1 MHKDTAKTATDGQ
14 DQTKAQSDKK
24 PPGPALSALL
34 EELNRPLD
42 DIDWSRPALSQ
53 DRRADPKTKPQ
64 APRTQGD
71 RQTSA
76 AAAKEAGTSVR
87 KSGFAASLR
96 RQRHHRR
103 ELRRAR
109 AAASRAFGVRPKLST
124 RKRATLMLGAGALGL
139 TAFTGP
145 AKPRKA
151 VDFSQVEVVADAY
164 DIDVR
169 KPAILLKASDTF
181 KQALIE
187 EEGVRDVVYRDVAG
201 YPTVGVGHLV
211 LPEDGLRVGDR
222 ISQEQVLAFLEND
235 LAEAEAGVRQLVG
248 DLPLRQHEFD
258 ALLDLVYN
266 VGIGNVS
273 ESESPR
279 LNAAIQAGDYQAIA
293 DELDYTHAG
302 GQFARGLKFRSE
314 RRAKIFLEAAYDDP
328 REARTSNSA

>member
-1 MHKDTAKTATDGQ
+1 MQKDTTQSAPDGQ
-14 DQTKAQSDKK
+14 RPDGGTSTMKPRGGP

-42 DIDWSRPALSQ
+42 DIDWSRPA
-53 DRRADPKTKPQ
+53 K
-64 APRTQGD
+64 
-71 RQTSA
+71 A
-76 AAAKEAGTSVR
+76 AADKTAGSE
-87 KSGFAASLR
+87 KAASGGSRLVNRLR
-96 RQRHHRR
+96 EERRHRR
-103 ELRRAR
+103 DLRRAR
-109 AAASRAFGVRPKLST
+109 AAAARAFGVRPKLSA

-145 AKPRKA
+145 AKPRKP
-151 VDFSQVEVVADAY
+151 VDFGTAAVVADVN
-164 DIDVR
+164 DIEIR
-169 KPAILLKASDTF
+169 KPAVLLKASDTF

-187 EEGVRDVVYRDVAG
+187 EEGVRNVVYRDVAG

-222 ISQEQVLAFLEND
+222 VSDDQILAFLESD
-235 LAEAEAGVRQLVG
+235 LAKAESGVRQLVG

-266 VGIGNVS
+266 VGIGNVA

-279 LNAAIQAGDYQAIA
+279 LNAAISAGDYAAIA

-302 GQFARGLKFRSE
+302 GQFAKGLKYRSE
-314 RRAKIFLEAAYDDP
+314 RRAKIFLEAAYEDP
-328 REARTSNSA
+328 RESSTSNSA